1 VFYLVITTRGYSP
14 ATAQTA
20 AAARRAWA
28 ELAEAGKRL
37 DQALLAGGASEIAP
51 LLETFVEKLEAMAEC
66 AERARQRFPEIA
78 AESDYVLGR
87 LGTIVEPGPQ
97 PTRGPATRSPE
108 EEKPRADDA
117 AD

>member
-1 VFYLVITTRGYSP
+1 VFYLVITAPGYSP

-28 ELAEAGKRL
+28 ELAEAGKHL
-37 DQALLAGGASEIAP
+37 DEALLAGGAAEIAP
-51 LLETFVEKLEAMAEC
+51 LLEAFVEKLEAMAEC

-87 LGTIVEPGPQ
+87 LGTISESAAKPA
-97 PTRGPATRSPE
+97 RGPAARGPE
-108 EEKPRADDA
+108 EEKPTGADETD
-117 AD
+117 

>member
-1 VFYLVITTRGYSP
+1 VLYLSITVPGYSP

-28 ELAEAGKRL
+28 ELAEAGKHL
-37 DQALLAGGASEIAP
+37 DQALLAGGAAEIAP

-87 LGTIVEPGPQ
+87 LGTMTGSGAEPA
-97 PTRGPATRSPE
+97 RGPAVRSPE
-108 EEKPRADDA
+108 EGKAEA
-117 AD
+117 ADRVD

>member
-1 VFYLVITTRGYSP
+1 MLYLVITAQGYSP

-37 DQALLAGGASEIAP
+37 DQALLAGAASEIAP
-51 LLETFVEKLEAMAEC
+51 LLETFVEKLDAMAEC

-78 AESDYVLGR
+78 AEADYVLGR
-87 LGTIVEPGPQ
+87 LGTITESGAQ
-97 PTRGPATRSPE
+97 PARGPAERGPE
-108 EEKPRADDA
+108 GEKTTA
-117 AD
+117 ADETD

>member
-1 VFYLVITTRGYSP
+1 MLYFVIAARGYSP

-78 AESDYVLGR
+78 AESDYMLGR
-87 LGTIVEPGPQ
+87 LGTITEPGALPA
-97 PTRGPATRSPE
+97 RGPAARGPDG
-108 EEKPRADDA
+108 EKPKALDGTD
-117 AD
+117 